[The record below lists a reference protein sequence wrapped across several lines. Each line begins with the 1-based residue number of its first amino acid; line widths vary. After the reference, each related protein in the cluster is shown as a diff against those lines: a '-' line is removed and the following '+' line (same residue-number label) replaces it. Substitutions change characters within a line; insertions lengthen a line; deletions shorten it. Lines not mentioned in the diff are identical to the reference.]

1 MSMKEVW
8 RKYEKVRAA
17 LDDLHG
23 AIEKVDRKMQQKGR
37 RV

>member
-8 RKYEKVRAA
+8 RKYDRARAA
-17 LDDLHG
+17 LDELH
-23 AIEKVDRKMQQKGR
+23 AALEKLDRKMQQKGR